1 MLNEIEIVVLTET
14 WLDTKTLSENFT
26 LFGQFEVVTRVD
38 RPDGQHGGVV
48 VLRRKISNVTTKE
61 IIVNL
66 DQFFG
71 VCFVVE
77 NSSQALVFI
86 CVYLP
91 PKTSDYRVLPHLLQL
106 FMENCIL
113 KTNELYSN
121 VTYFLVGD
129 LNLPS
134 CNWHSM
140 TCSCQKE
147 QEVMDVFCNFSLEP
161 LIHNT
166 PTHQLGNT

>member
-1 MLNEIEIVVLTET
+1 MSPKCPPLLNYLMLNEIEIVILTET
-14 WLDTKTLSENFT
+14 WPDTKTLSENFT
-26 LFGQFEVVTRVD
+26 LFGHFEVVTRVD

-48 VLRRKISNVTTKE
+48 VLQRKVSNVISKE
-61 IIVNL
+61 IIIKL

-77 NSSQALVFI
+77 NSSHALAFI

-91 PKTSDYRVLPHLLQL
+91 PRTSDYRVIPERLELFIQNCQL
-106 FMENCIL
+106 R
-113 KTNELYSN
+113 TNQIYSN

-129 LNLPS
+129 FNLPS

-140 TCSCQKE
+140 TCSVQIE
-147 QEVMDVFCNFSLEP
+147 QEVVNVSRFFP
-161 LIHNT
+161 
-166 PTHQLGNT
+166 